1 VGSLLAL
8 QVICNLGVVL
18 DVLPVTGMPL
28 PMMSYGGSGLLC
40 VLVGVGLVLGVS
52 RQSGQSAAEKSSA

>member
-1 VGSLLAL
+1 
-8 QVICNLGVVL
+8 
-18 DVLPVTGMPL
+18 
-28 PMMSYGGSGLLC
+28 MMSYGGSGLLC